1 MTSTNLEY
9 LPYKGESSKDRHA
22 YERYLADVK
31 RGKSLLQL
39 NAVSAEMTPYIR
51 QNWSSRSFGA
61 VSTPDGEFD
70 ALICN
75 VSYHFYSHGQNYGN
89 ILLLTLRAK
98 QYFQKHR
105 QDAVDNGH
113 GLLRLPNGSLYEKD
127 GRIVTYVG

>member
-9 LPYKGESSKDRHA
+9 LPYKGESSFDRHA
-22 YERYLADVK
+22 YSRYIADIK

-51 QNWSSRSFGA
+51 QSWSSRSFGA

-89 ILLLTLRAK
+89 ILLMTFQAK
-98 QYFQKHR
+98 SSNLKHR
-105 QDAVDNGH
+105 IIR
-113 GLLRLPNGSLYEKD
+113 RLFKLFSLEPCRPSKP
-127 GRIVTYVG
+127 RSS